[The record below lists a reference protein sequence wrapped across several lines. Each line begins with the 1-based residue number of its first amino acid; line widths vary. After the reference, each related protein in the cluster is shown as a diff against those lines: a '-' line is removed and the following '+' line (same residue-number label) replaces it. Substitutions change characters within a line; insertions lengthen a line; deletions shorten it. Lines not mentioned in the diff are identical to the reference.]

1 MSPEKLTWR
10 DILSN
15 RRLAVVA
22 LLGFASGL
30 PLALTT
36 GTLQAWATVA
46 GVDIVSIG
54 FLTLVGQ
61 AYVFKFLWAP
71 LLDRYVPPFLG
82 RRRGWMLIAQVAL
95 IIGIAAMGLLD
106 PGEKLMP
113 IALVAVMVA
122 FFSATQDI
130 AVDAYRTDVL
140 KPAERGLGAALGV
153 GGYRLAMIVS
163 GAMALAIAQRAGWQT
178 TYFLMAA
185 LMLIGVFTTFVA
197 PDPVEQKPPASLL
210 KAVVEPFFEF
220 LTRNGIPVGI
230 AFLILIVLYK
240 LGDAFALSLTTP
252 FLLRGMD
259 FTLTDVA
266 VVNKMMGLVAT
277 IVGVFAGGVVIA
289 RVGLFWSLFWFGVL
303 QAVTNLGFMIM
314 STMDKSYWILVTV
327 IGLEN
332 LAGGMGT
339 AAFVAFLM
347 ALCDHRYT
355 ATQFALLSALA
366 VIGRVYVGPAA
377 GVMVDSMGWT
387 PFYLF
392 TFIVAWPGVIMLW
405 FMRRWILP
413 LDDNMDDSRA
423 GAEAN
428 GA

>member
-1 MSPEKLTWR
+1 MSAEKLSWR
-10 DILSN
+10 DMLTN
-15 RRLAVVA
+15 RRLGVIA

-30 PLALTT
+30 PLALTA
-36 GTLQAWATVA
+36 GTLQAWATDA
-46 GVDIVSIG
+46 GVGIVSIG

-61 AYVFKFLWAP
+61 AYVLKFLWAP

-82 RRRGWMLIAQVAL
+82 RRRGWMLVAQVGL
-95 IIGIAAMGLLD
+95 IIGIAAMGLFD

-113 IALVAVMVA
+113 LAWVAVVVA
-122 FFSATQDI
+122 FLSATQDI
-130 AVDAYRTDVL
+130 AIDAYRTDVL

-153 GGYRLAMIVS
+153 GGYRLAMIAS
-163 GAMALAIAQRAGWQT
+163 GGLALIIADRAGWQN

-185 LMLIGVFTTFVA
+185 IMLIGVFATMA
-197 PDPVEQKPPASLL
+197 GPDPEQEKPPVNLF
-210 KAVVEPFFEF
+210 KAVVEPFLEF
-220 LTRNGIPVGI
+220 FSRDGVLVGM
-230 AFLILIVLYK
+230 AFLVLIVLYK
-240 LGDAFALSLTTP
+240 MGDAFAQSLTTA
-252 FLLRGMD
+252 FLLRGME
-259 FTLTDVA
+259 FTLTDVGA
-266 VVNKMMGLVAT
+266 VNKIMGIAAT

-314 STMDKSYWILVTV
+314 STMEKSYSILVTV

-347 ALCDHRYT
+347 ALCNHRYT
-355 ATQFALLSALA
+355 ATQFALLSSLA

-377 GVMVDSMGWT
+377 GIMVDSMGWT

-392 TFIVAWPGVIMLW
+392 TFVVAWPGVIMLW
-405 FMRRWILP
+405 FLRRWILP
-413 LDDNMDDSRA
+413 LDDNQA
-423 GAEAN
+423 GTGN
-428 GA
+428 G

>member
-1 MSPEKLTWR
+1 
-10 DILSN
+10 
-15 RRLAVVA
+15 
-22 LLGFASGL
+22 
-30 PLALTT
+30 
-36 GTLQAWATVA
+36 
-46 GVDIVSIG
+46 
-54 FLTLVGQ
+54 
-61 AYVFKFLWAP
+61 
-71 LLDRYVPPFLG
+71 
-82 RRRGWMLIAQVAL
+82 
-95 IIGIAAMGLLD
+95 
-106 PGEKLMP
+106 
-113 IALVAVMVA
+113 
-122 FFSATQDI
+122 
-130 AVDAYRTDVL
+130 
-140 KPAERGLGAALGV
+140 
-153 GGYRLAMIVS
+153 MIVS
-163 GAMALAIAQRAGWQT
+163 GAMALAIADRAGWQT

-185 LMLIGVFTTFVA
+185 LMLIGVFATFVA

-230 AFLILIVLYK
+230 AFLVLIVLYK

-252 FLLRGMD
+252 FLLRGME

-327 IGLEN
+327 VGLEN

-366 VIGRVYVGPAA
+366 VLGRVYVGPAA
-377 GVMVDSMGWT
+377 GIMVDSMGWT

-413 LDDNMDDSRA
+413 LDNNLRDTET
-423 GAEAN
+423 GN
-428 GA
+428 G

>member
-10 DILSN
+10 DMFTS
-15 RRLAVVA
+15 RRLGVVA

-36 GTLQAWATVA
+36 GTLQAWVATVPE
-46 GVDIVSIG
+46 VSIVSIG

-82 RRRGWMLIAQVAL
+82 RRRGWMLVAQTGL
-95 IIGIAAMGLLD
+95 IIGIAAMGVLD
-106 PGEKLMP
+106 PAEKLMP
-113 IALVAVMVA
+113 LAWVAVVVA
-122 FFSATQDI
+122 FLSATQDI
-130 AVDAYRTDVL
+130 AIDAYRTDVL
-140 KPAERGLGAALGV
+140 KPAERGLGAALNV
-153 GGYRLAMIVS
+153 GGYRLAMIAS
-163 GAMALAIAQRAGWQT
+163 GGLALIIADRAGWQN

-185 LMLIGVFTTFVA
+185 FMLIGVFATLIG
-197 PDPVEQKPPASLL
+197 PDPAEEKPPATLF
-210 KAVVEPFFEF
+210 KAAVEPFVEF
-220 LTRNGIPVGI
+220 LTRGGVLLGL
-230 AFLILIVLYK
+230 AFLVLIVLYK
-240 LGDAFALSLTTP
+240 LGDAFAQSLTTA

-259 FTLTDVA
+259 FTLTDVGA
-266 VVNKMMGLVAT
+266 VNKIMGIAAT
-277 IVGVFAGGVVIA
+277 IVGVFAGGVIIA

-347 ALCDHRYT
+347 ALCHHRYT

-377 GVMVDSMGWT
+377 GIMVESMGWT

-392 TFIVAWPGVIMLW
+392 TFVVAWPGVIMLW
-405 FMRRWILP
+405 FMRRWIFP
-413 LDDNMDDSRA
+413 LDNNQ
-423 GAEAN
+423 AN
-428 GA
+428 RETRDA